1 MRFNCSVKS
10 LASTCGGGK
19 WRRWSAKGDI
29 MWQFEDSAHRRGRGH
44 MAASTQSMGFE
55 FKEARPFAASGK
67 KPTTPLNY
75 KFDASSRFAVQV
87 QVVASRKFC
96 LHLDLGSAF
105 RRPKPRCA
113 RYHAARVLLAIV
125 APS

>member
-1 MRFNCSVKS
+1 MSIESPHELIGKRGPRS
-10 LASTCGGGK
+10 LTS
-19 WRRWSAKGDI
+19 DI
-29 MWQFEDSAHRRGRGH
+29 WQQAPSLL
-44 MAASTQSMGFE
+44 GFE

>member
-1 MRFNCSVKS
+1 
-10 LASTCGGGK
+10 
-19 WRRWSAKGDI
+19 
-29 MWQFEDSAHRRGRGH
+29 

-55 FKEARPFAASGK
+55 FKEARPFARLPRSGK

-113 RYHAARVLLAIV
+113 PYHAARVLQYIV